1 MNKLLEQKASDYA
14 DGQDLDM
21 VGNMPWN
28 AMNQAFLAGAKTALT
43 MEWPADQYVPEKYV
57 HDYSWTVIAQ
67 EHGFPLSED
76 PEECVF
82 NFETKDWDFNGLKTW
97 RLPLPVELP
106 ELKSEPTQL
115 ERLEKM
121 AQDLAKQ
128 IQELKNNQ

>member
-1 MNKLLEQKASDYA
+1 MNKLLQQKANDYA

-21 VGNMPWN
+21 VEVMPWT
-28 AMNQAFLAGAKTALT
+28 ALKQAFLAGAKTALT

-57 HDYSWTVIAQ
+57 HGYSWTVIAKDYEYLQ
-67 EHGFPLSED
+67 SED
-76 PEECVF
+76 PEECF
-82 NFETKDWDFNGLKTW
+82 FDFKNKSWDFNGLKTR

-106 ELKSEPTQL
+106 EPKSEPTQL

-128 IQELKNNQ
+128 IQQLKNNQ